1 MGIAEQETAQLK
13 ECANEWFAKLI
24 SPGTLFSIILTT
36 SICYGTV
43 QVINNQQTND
53 GKRIDQIQ
61 IDQNIH
67 KVELSKLTG
76 KVSQMEVLIEN
87 AISSIDRS
95 NNLQA
100 DILKELQCVVS
111 AVAVL
116 KDRSD
121 RNTLKRPPKV
131 MVESGGGDE

>member
-87 AISSIDRS
+87 AISSIERS

-100 DILKELQCVVS
+100 NILKEIQCVVS
-111 AVAVL
+111 TVAVL

-121 RNTLKRPPKV
+121 RTAIKRPPKT
-131 MVESGGGDE
+131 MVEEVD